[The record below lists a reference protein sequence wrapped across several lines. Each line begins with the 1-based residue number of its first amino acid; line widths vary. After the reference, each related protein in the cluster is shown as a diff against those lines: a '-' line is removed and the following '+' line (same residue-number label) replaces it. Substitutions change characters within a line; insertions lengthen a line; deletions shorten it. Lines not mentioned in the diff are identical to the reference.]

1 MRIQRERYTLA
12 DRAEELCFSHRDAGT
27 IPGQPRSPGAFKT
40 PRLFGGSEVFEKAYE
55 LFDENGARESLDYL
69 KTIYEY
75 LQTLGLGD
83 KVIIDLGLVNL
94 AEYYTDL
101 IFRGYFRGIG
111 EQVLSGGRYDTS

>member
-1 MRIQRERYTLA
+1 MLGQYQ
-12 DRAEELCFSHRDAGT
+12 DSRAAQALL
-27 IPGQPRSPGAFKT
+27 KL

-101 IFRGYFRGIG
+101 IFRDI
-111 EQVLSGGRYDTS
+111 SGGSESRFYPAGVMIHS